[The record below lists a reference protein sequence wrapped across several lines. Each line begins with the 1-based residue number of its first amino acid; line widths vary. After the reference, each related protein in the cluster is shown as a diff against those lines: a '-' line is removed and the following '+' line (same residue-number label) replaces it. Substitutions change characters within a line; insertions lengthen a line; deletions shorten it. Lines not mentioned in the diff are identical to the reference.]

1 MKTMLEIAEKC
12 PVNLTFSEERKE
24 LNVDIL
30 NTRQVDVNMIKG
42 AGFNLF
48 VSPEFA
54 LKFKYAASI
63 YNLAQDIGSVYSTR
77 SLVVNAIEDPNSTW
91 GHKFTNGGSSRP
103 LYFRGEIPLWAI
115 NKVRLA
121 VGMGIRDITIHSND
135 KGIEKDIVESDPV
148 IVGWVGFSPHS
159 DWLIKNK
166 GKMPRWY
173 YSWGERWQPKNPFG
187 FIIAIFGNGE
197 VI

>member
-1 MKTMLEIAEKC
+1 MVEVAEKC
-12 PVNLTFSEERKE
+12 TAELVFHKEETR
-24 LNVDIL
+24 LNATIL
-30 NTRQVDVNMIKG
+30 GERQTNPDMLKG

-48 VSPEFA
+48 VTPEFA

-63 YNLAQDIGSVYSTR
+63 YNLAQNLFDVHPTR
-77 SLVVNAIEDPNSTW
+77 SLVVNAIEDPKSRW
-91 GHKFTNGGSSRP
+91 LHKFTNGGRSNP

-121 VGMGIRDITIHSND
+121 IGMGIRDITIHSND
-135 KGIEKDIVESDPV
+135 NGIEKDIVETDPV

-166 GKMPRWY
+166 GEMPRWY
-173 YSWGERWQPKNPFG
+173 YSWGEEYQPKNPFG
-187 FIIAIFGNGE
+187 FIIAIFGDGD